1 MSSVGKCDIMQFCVD
16 SFLSSVCVCVCVR
29 ACVRMCAYVR
39 AYVCVCYLCVRACVR
54 ACVCVCVFNVLPFL
68 TCHNHTWLD
77 SNLRE
82 YSIMVFQSMKIWGIA
97 VLIYGFCI
105 YRNKRELKKE
115 EKRKEKKK

>member
-1 MSSVGKCDIMQFCVD
+1 MCVR
-16 SFLSSVCVCVCVR
+16 VRACVRAYVCVR
-29 ACVRMCAYVR
+29 ACVC
-39 AYVCVCYLCVRACVR
+39 VCVLFVCACVRACVR
-54 ACVCVCVFNVLPFL
+54 ACVCVFNVLPFL

-82 YSIMVFQSMKIWGIA
+82 YSIMVFQSMEIWGIA